1 MIRKIITI
9 LLILII
15 TNVNA
20 DENKI
25 LSIDV
30 TGTQRIDI
38 ETVISYAKIEIGEYN
53 DDHGNNALKKP
64 NTNLF
69 SNIEILITIR
79 Y

>member
-15 TNVNA
+15 TENVNA

-38 ETVISYAKIEIGEYN
+38 ETVISYAKIEIGETYN
-53 DDHGNNALKKP
+53 DDLGNNALK
-64 NTNLF
+64 TF
-69 SNIEILITIR
+69 
-79 Y
+79 